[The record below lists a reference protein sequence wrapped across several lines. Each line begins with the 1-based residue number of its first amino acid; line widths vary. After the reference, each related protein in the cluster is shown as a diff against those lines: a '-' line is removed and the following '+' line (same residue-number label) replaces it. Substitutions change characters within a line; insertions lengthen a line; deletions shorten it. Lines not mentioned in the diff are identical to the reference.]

1 MKKLILLGQ
10 QDAVVRNK
18 ISAFLEKNGYDVHAA
33 ESGRELTDGVAKYM
47 PDVVIC
53 DTGFGENG
61 GFELIEELRETNIA
75 IIAIGQSASEE
86 DKVRALDCGA
96 DDYVVRPFMK
106 KEFLARMRALIR
118 RSVINN
124 TMEEGYRSGELEI
137 DFRKRTVKK
146 SGVEVRLTPVEYRLV
161 ELLAIHRSCV
171 LTYEYLLKRIWGPYA
186 PADNKILRVNMT
198 NIRRKIETD
207 TKNPEYIFTENG
219 IGYKMK

>member
-1 MKKLILLGQ
+1 
-10 QDAVVRNK
+10 
-18 ISAFLEKNGYDVHAA
+18 
-33 ESGRELTDGVAKYM
+33 
-47 PDVVIC
+47 
-53 DTGFGENG
+53 
-61 GFELIEELRETNIA
+61 
-75 IIAIGQSASEE
+75 
-86 DKVRALDCGA
+86 
-96 DDYVVRPFMK
+96 
-106 KEFLARMRALIR
+106 MRALIR

-146 SGVEVRLTPVEYRLV
+146 SGVEVRLTPVEYKLV